1 MANPKKKVSKT
12 NEALVAQELQAAER
26 SSEFQKLRTEI
37 TQTPANPIEAK
48 LDRIIELLEGTLTMK
63 QKGADF
69 SANPWWNRFLD
80 K

>member
-12 NEALVAQELQAAER
+12 NEQVEQALQAAER
-26 SSEFQKLRTEI
+26 NSEFMRLRKEI

-48 LDRIIELLEGTLTMK
+48 LDRIIELLEGTLSMK

-69 SANPWWNRFLD
+69 SANPWWDKFLD
-80 K
+80 RD